1 VLIAEFFV
9 PGPPI
14 AKGRPRVALRAGRPV
29 AYTPDRTV
37 RYESTVA
44 LIGAQAMDGRSPIAE
59 PVELSV
65 RAFFPIPQSWP
76 KARRAAALAGEL
88 AHASR
93 PDLDNVVKAVADGL
107 AGICWPDDASV
118 VAVLAEKTYS
128 ETPGVAVRVRIWQP
142 AALLGRWE
150 ASCVST

>member
-1 VLIAEFFV
+1 MLIAEFFV

-29 AYTPDRTV
+29 AYTPDRTA

-44 LIGAQAMDGRSPIAE
+44 LIGAQAMDGSSPIAE

-76 KARRAAALAGEL
+76 KARRAAAIPANDREIWLRVGMALHNDVGGQAGFEL
-88 AHASR
+88 WCRWSSTSPKFNPVGCGSCR
-93 PDLDNVVKAVADGL
+93 LSPRADR
-107 AGICWPDDASV
+107 AMMRATTCRRD
-118 VAVLAEKTYS
+118 TH
-128 ETPGVAVRVRIWQP
+128 R
-142 AALLGRWE
+142 
-150 ASCVST
+150 